1 MSSAALNDRLRTML
15 GPKGWLEQP
24 DELEPFITE
33 WRGLWRGSCTGV
45 ALPDT
50 TAQVSEVLRLC
61 AETRTPVVPH
71 GGNTGLVGGGVPNGG
86 IVLSTRRLNRIRDL
100 DVANQTM
107 TVEAGC
113 ILADIQTKAAE
124 SDLFFPLSLGAEG
137 TCQIGGNL
145 STNAGGVGVLRYG
158 NARDLTLGLEVVLPS
173 GDIWGNL
180 KGLRK
185 DNTGYDL
192 KHLFI
197 GAEGTLGV
205 ITGAVLKLFPYPHGK
220 ETAMVALP
228 SAEAALSLFVQLRAV
243 GGDNLTAFE
252 IINQMAMG
260 LVTTHIPGAKNPFA
274 DTHAYYALIELSS
287 PRANDDLRAI
297 MESCFT
303 PALEGGI
310 IDDAVLAENAG
321 QSANLW
327 RLRES
332 IPEAQVAEGA
342 SIKHDISVPVSR
354 IPDFITLANEHIIKA
369 LPEAR
374 IVNFGHMGDGNLHYN
389 LTVPVNYDAQTFLD
403 QWDTFNRLV
412 HDIAMDMGGSFS
424 AEHGLGQLKRGELE
438 RYGSPVTI
446 SMMRTIKSALDP
458 YGIMNPGKVIPDQ
471 PS

>member
-1 MSSAALNDRLRTML
+1 
-15 GPKGWLEQP
+15 
-24 DELEPFITE
+24 
-33 WRGLWRGSCTGV
+33 
-45 ALPDT
+45 
-50 TAQVSEVLRLC
+50 
-61 AETRTPVVPH
+61 
-71 GGNTGLVGGGVPNGG
+71 
-86 IVLSTRRLNRIRDL
+86 
-100 DVANQTM
+100 
-107 TVEAGC
+107 
-113 ILADIQTKAAE
+113 
-124 SDLFFPLSLGAEG
+124 
-137 TCQIGGNL
+137 
-145 STNAGGVGVLRYG
+145 YG
-158 NARDLTLGLEVVLPS
+158 NARDLALGLEVVLPS
-173 GDIWGNL
+173 GDIWENL

-205 ITGAVLKLFPYPHGK
+205 ITGAVLKLFPYPHGR

-252 IINQMAMG
+252 IINQMAMS
-260 LVTTHIPGAKNPFA
+260 LVTTHIPGAKSPFA
-274 DTHAYYALIELSS
+274 DAHAYYALIELSS
-287 PRANDDLRAI
+287 PRSNDDLRAI
-297 MESCFT
+297 MESCFA
-303 PALEGGI
+303 PALESGI
-310 IDDAVLAENAG
+310 IDDAVLSENTG

-354 IPDFITLANEHIIKA
+354 IPKFITLANEHITKA
-369 LPEAR
+369 LPETR

-412 HDIAMDMGGSFS
+412 HDIAMGMGGSFS